1 MIILYRDP
9 NGDDLKDTMTSSYQ
23 RTRRNAELKSNNT
36 LIQLRSDTSELEEK
50 IAFLEKKVSEQEN
63 IITKM
68 KKENFEVREI
78 K

>member
-1 MIILYRDP
+1 
-9 NGDDLKDTMTSSYQ
+9 MTGSHQ

-36 LIQLRSDTSELEEK
+36 LIQPRSDTYELEEK

-63 IITKM
+63 IITEM